1 MIIKQTPIP
10 VVEGAAVNRTARPA
24 VTDGVVDLLDSHKL
38 IEWACRDDGSIACKD
53 CVDV

>member
-24 VTDGVVDLLDSHKL
+24 VTDGVVDLILTSLLSGLAGMMDQ
-38 IEWACRDDGSIACKD
+38 
-53 CVDV
+53 